1 MELRQLTMADYD
13 ERMALFQFAFQ
24 QRLTAEQLEQRK
36 KNFRPEQQWGFFDEQ
51 DKLLSVLGLMPLE
64 AWVQGKKLALGGIGS
79 VATWP
84 EARRQGCV
92 GRLLSHAL
100 ETMRKNGQSVS
111 MLHPFSFPF
120 YKKYGYEQTIDRKKY
135 TIATRL
141 LPTRKETPGEVR
153 RMTVPDV
160 SVLDAVY
167 TAYASRYNG
176 TLARS
181 AEWWEDRVRR
191 QEGTA
196 AVYYNEDGSPE
207 GYLLY
212 DCLNGKMTVHE
223 LTALNETARAAIWTF
238 IANHDSMISETILNA
253 PLDDDL
259 PYLLDDPR
267 IGQEVVPYFMS
278 RIVDAQAF
286 AEQYVWNGGKD
297 GESVLLCMEDWHAP
311 WNEGAFRLSWSSEGE
326 GKLERLEGSTAQ
338 ESGGNGEAIRCDIR
352 ALTAMLLGGR
362 KPTWLASVG
371 RVSGPSDS
379 LRLLERRIPERT
391 PFLMDFF

>member
-141 LPTRKETPGEVR
+141 LPTRKETPGEVK

-160 SVLDAVY
+160 SVLDTVY

-253 PLDDDL
+253 PIDDDL

-286 AEQYVWNGGKD
+286 AEQYFWNGGKD
-297 GESVLLCMEDWHAP
+297 GESVLLCMEDRHAP

-362 KPTWLASVG
+362 KPSWLASVG

>member
-1 MELRQLTMADYD
+1 
-13 ERMALFQFAFQ
+13 
-24 QRLTAEQLEQRK
+24 
-36 KNFRPEQQWGFFDEQ
+36 
-51 DKLLSVLGLMPLE
+51 
-64 AWVQGKKLALGGIGS
+64 
-79 VATWP
+79 
-84 EARRQGCV
+84 
-92 GRLLSHAL
+92 
-100 ETMRKNGQSVS
+100 
-111 MLHPFSFPF
+111 
-120 YKKYGYEQTIDRKKY
+120 
-135 TIATRL
+135 
-141 LPTRKETPGEVR
+141 
-153 RMTVPDV
+153 
-160 SVLDAVY
+160 
-167 TAYASRYNG
+167 
-176 TLARS
+176 LARS

>member
-1 MELRQLTMADYD
+1 LTMADYD